1 MKNFESF
8 LARKLE
14 EYVTYRKN
22 LGYAKM
28 ALRPGLNAFDRYL
41 KEQNAGWDDMQPSF
55 FLQLR
60 ANMQK
65 HPNTVNRVLSAIR
78 GFFNFLIR
86 QGIYTHNPLQD
97 IPPLPEK
104 YFIPFVFSPEE
115 TERLLQAISNRLRKT
130 KEDFLTDVAMYLATL
145 LMARC
150 GMRIS
155 EPVRLLLIHYRVD
168 EGTIYIEKTKF
179 RKDRLIP
186 IPISVMTEIV
196 NYLSV
201 RKSLMPHDQ
210 NPYLLAGKGQKGL
223 GSRYVR
229 DLFHQR
235 VKDIGLSGSKQT
247 IGNVTFG
254 YPTPH
259 SLRHSF
265 AINTLKRI
273 KDRGESTQHALPV
286 LAAYMGHRKY
296 QYTHAYLKVSDAKHV
311 AGLIAFSK
319 SQLDV
324 V

>member
-1 MKNFESF
+1 MKRFESF
-8 LARKLE
+8 MAQKLE

-22 LGYAKM
+22 LGYAKE
-28 ALRPGLNAFDRYL
+28 ALRPSLSTFDGYL
-41 KEQNAGWDDMQPSF
+41 KERNADWNAMQPSF

-60 ANMQK
+60 ANIQK
-65 HPNTVNRVLSAIR
+65 HPNTVNRTLSAIR

-86 QGIYTHNPLQD
+86 QGIYAYNPLQD

-115 TERLLQAISNRLRKT
+115 TEQLLQAISNRLRKT
-130 KEDFLTDVAMYLATL
+130 KKDFLTDVSMYLATL
-145 LMARC
+145 LVARC

-155 EPVRLLLIHYRVD
+155 EPVRLLLTHYRVD
-168 EGTIYIEKTKF
+168 DGTIYIEKTKF

-186 IPISVMTEIV
+186 MPISVMAEIE

-201 RKSLMPHDQ
+201 RKSLMPHDE

-223 GSRYVR
+223 SDRQVR
-229 DLFHQR
+229 ALFHQR
-235 VKDIGLSGSKQT
+235 VKDIGLARSKQN

-254 YPTPH
+254 HPTPH
-259 SLRHSF
+259 SLRHAF

-324 V
+324 I

>member
-8 LARKLE
+8 LAGKLE
-14 EYVTYRKN
+14 EYVAYRKN
-22 LGYAKM
+22 LGYAKK
-28 ALRPGLNAFDRYL
+28 ALRHGLNDLDRYL

-60 ANMQK
+60 SNLQK
-65 HPNTVNRVLSAIR
+65 HPNTVNRILSAIR

-86 QGIYTHNPLQD
+86 QGIYAHNPLQD

-104 YFIPFVFSPEE
+104 YFIPFVFSLEE
-115 TERLLQAISNRLRKT
+115 TQRLLQAISNRIRNT
-130 KEDFLTDVAMYLATL
+130 KEAFLTDVAMYLATL

-155 EPVRLLLIHYRVD
+155 EPVRLLLKHYRAD
-168 EGTIYIEKTKF
+168 DGTIYIEKTKF

-186 IPISVMTEIV
+186 MPISVMTEIE

-201 RKSLMPHDQ
+201 RRSLLPHDQ
-210 NPYLLAGKGQKGL
+210 NPYLLAGRGQKGL
-223 GSRYVR
+223 QSRYIR

-273 KDRGESTQHALPV
+273 KDRGKSTQHALPV

>member
-1 MKNFESF
+1 MSKFESS
-8 LARKLE
+8 LAQKLE
-14 EYVTYRKN
+14 EYVNYRKN
-22 LGYAKM
+22 LGYAKK

-60 ANMQK
+60 SNMQK
-65 HPNTVNRVLSAIR
+65 HPNTVNRVLSVTR

-86 QGIYTHNPLQD
+86 QGLFIHNPLQD
-97 IPPLPEK
+97 IPPLPER

-115 TERLLQAISNRLRKT
+115 IERLMKTISKRIRNT
-130 KEDFLTDVAMYLATL
+130 EEHFLTDVALYLTVL
-145 LMARC
+145 LLARC
-150 GMRIS
+150 GMRIM
-155 EPVRLLLIHYRVD
+155 EPLRLQLTQYRSD
-168 EGTIYIEKTKF
+168 DGTIYIEKTKF

-186 IPISVMTEIV
+186 LPVSVITEIE

-201 RKSLMPHDQ
+201 RRSFLPHDE
-210 NPYLLAGKGQKGL
+210 NPYLLAWKGEKGIAD
-223 GSRYVR
+223 RHVR
-229 DLFHQR
+229 DLFHR
-235 VKDIGLSGSKQT
+235 SVKDIGLSGSKQT

-273 KDRGESTQHALPV
+273 KERGESTQHALPV

-296 QYTHAYLKVSDAKHV
+296 QYTHAYLKVPDAKHL
-311 AGLIAFSK
+311 AGLIEFSK

>member
-1 MKNFESF
+1 MSKFESS
-8 LARKLE
+8 LAQKLE
-14 EYVTYRKN
+14 EYVNYRKN
-22 LGYAKM
+22 LGYAKK

-60 ANMQK
+60 SNMQK
-65 HPNTVNRVLSAIR
+65 HPNTVNRVLSVTR

-86 QGIYTHNPLQD
+86 QGLFIHNPLQD
-97 IPPLPEK
+97 IPPLPER

-115 TERLLQAISNRLRKT
+115 TDRLLKAVSKRIRNT
-130 KEDFLTDVAMYLATL
+130 KEHFLRDVALYVAIL
-145 LMARC
+145 LLARC
-150 GMRIS
+150 GMRIT
-155 EPVRLLLIHYRVD
+155 EPLRVQLNQYRPD
-168 EGTIYIEKTKF
+168 DGTIYIEKTKF

-186 IPISVMTEIV
+186 LPISVMKEIE
-196 NYLSV
+196 NYLSA
-201 RKSLMPHDQ
+201 RRSLRPNDT
-210 NPYLLAGKGQKGL
+210 NPYLLAWKGEKGIED
-223 GSRYVR
+223 RHVR
-229 DLFHQR
+229 NLFHR
-235 VKDIGLSGSKQT
+235 SVKDIGLSGSKQT

-259 SLRHSF
+259 SLRHAF
-265 AINTLKRI
+265 AINTMKSI
-273 KDRGESTQHALPV
+273 KERGESTQHALPV

-311 AGLIAFSK
+311 AGLIEFSK

>member
-1 MKNFESF
+1 MSNFESF
-8 LARKLE
+8 LAQKLE
-14 EYVTYRKN
+14 EYVAYRKN
-22 LGYAKM
+22 LGYAKEG
-28 ALRPGLNAFDRYL
+28 LRPGLNAFDRYL

-60 ANMQK
+60 SNMEK
-65 HPNTVNRVLSAIR
+65 HPNTVNVILSAIR

-86 QGIYTHNPLQD
+86 QGLYTHNPLQD
-97 IPPLPEK
+97 VPPLSET

-115 TERLLQAISNRLRKT
+115 TNQLLKAVSKRIRNT
-130 KEDFLTDVAMYLATL
+130 KEYFLRDVALYLAIL
-145 LMARC
+145 LLARC
-150 GMRIS
+150 GMRIM
-155 EPVRLLLIHYRVD
+155 EPLRLQLTQYRAD
-168 EGTIYIEKTKF
+168 DGTIYIERTKF

-186 IPISVMTEIV
+186 LPISVMTEID

-201 RKSLMPHDQ
+201 RRSLLPHDA
-210 NPYLLAGKGQKGL
+210 NPYLLAWKDQKGIKDWH
-223 GSRYVR
+223 VR
-229 DLFHQR
+229 NLFHR
-235 VKDIGLSGSKQT
+235 SVKDIGLSGSKQT

-259 SLRHSF
+259 SLRHAF
-265 AINTLKRI
+265 AINTMKSI
-273 KDRGESTQHALPV
+273 KERGESTQHALPV

-296 QYTHAYLKVSDAKHV
+296 QYTHAYLKVSDAKHI